1 MKRASANQLTPV
13 QQAIIASVQA
23 RPGQFTRSELAKL
36 LVGSHSSRTAALQ
49 SLPDYGRLSGHGR
62 KAITFEIDI
71 LIQQGF
77 LVLDSHGKLEPSP
90 TPPTGEPPQA
100 EGSI

>member
-1 MKRASANQLTPV
+1 MKRASSDRLSPI
-13 QQAIIASVQA
+13 QQAILTSVQA

-36 LVGSHSSRTAALQ
+36 LVGSHSTRTATLQ

-77 LVLDSHGKLEPSP
+77 LALDNHDKLVPSP
-90 TPPTGEPPQA
+90 MPPAGEHLQA
-100 EGSI
+100 